1 MIVRALSA
9 LALAPLLIG
18 LILAG
23 SRSAL
28 FALLVIAAALLL
40 WEWLR
45 LKESFS
51 LIVYLPLLCAQTLM
65 MYTGYRGY
73 PGWIGIELTVILVG
87 LFAWSLVEYRP
98 GEVVSTRVGFRFM
111 GVVYCGV
118 PMMMVDALRA
128 MQMGGKLICVV
139 LFVVWATD
147 TGAYLVGRTWGQA
160 KIVPNISPNKTWA
173 GFWGGTAAGMGIGV
187 VSMQGFGL
195 PFGWIE
201 SLGLGLLLALAS
213 HAGDLVE
220 SVLKRESGVKDAGQL
235 IPGHGGLLDRLDSLL
250 FVVPIFYAYLRV
262 RTSGVPLGAWFLV
275 GF

>member
-23 SRSAL
+23 SRTAL
-28 FALLVIAAALLL
+28 FVLLVAASVLLL

-45 LKESFS
+45 LRE
-51 LIVYLPLLCAQTLM
+51 PLLPIPHVPLLLAQILM
-65 MYTGYRGY
+65 LYTGYRGY
-73 PGWIGIELTVILVG
+73 PGWVGIELSLILVG

-98 GEVVSTRVGFRFM
+98 GEQVSPKVGFRFM

-118 PMMMVDALRA
+118 PLMFIDGLRA
-128 MQMGGKLICVV
+128 MPMGGKLICVL

-173 GFWGGTAAGMGIGV
+173 GFWGGTGAGV
-187 VSMQGFGL
+187 VIGAAALKGFGV
-195 PFGWIE
+195 PFGWTE
-201 SLGLGLLLALAS
+201 SLGVSLLLALSS

-220 SVLKRESGVKDAGQL
+220 SVLKREAGVKDAGRL

-250 FVVPIFYAYLRV
+250 FVAPIFYAYLRV
-262 RTSGVPLGAWFLV
+262 RTSGVPLGAWFL
-275 GF
+275 GGL